1 MYRCWVEVSKAQI
14 AKNFQAVRN
23 VVGPNVDVMP
33 VVKADAYRHG
43 AREVAKLLAAN
54 GAQWMAVSSVSEGAV
69 LRDAG
74 ITARILVMADFLPTE
89 RQALLDHQ
97 LTPVLHSLEDIA
109 VLDDLAK
116 QRGEVCAYH
125 LKIDSGMGRLGTR
138 AAATAVIAA
147 ISSAKHAKLEGLM
160 THFASAADYI
170 SVQTDEQIAQ
180 FQTVCAALAAAGI
193 KPRYTHLSS
202 TIAVAYNR
210 KEAWGNIV
218 RPGHA
223 IYGYVSPARGESPQR
238 VLDVKPAL
246 SWKTRVLAV
255 KHMPKGTQIGY
266 GGIFRAPRP
275 MTIAVLAAG
284 YADGL
289 PHGLGNKGKVIIHGR
304 FSNILGAVSMDVT
317 TIDVTDLPLVQTGD
331 VVTLLG
337 HEGDVSIDAQQMAKI
352 AGGISYSVLCGIS
365 ARVER
370 VYIEE

>member
-14 AKNFQAVRN
+14 ARNFQAVRN

-116 QRGEVCAYH
+116 QGGVVCAYH

>member
-14 AKNFQAVRN
+14 ARNFQAVRN

-116 QRGEVCAYH
+116 QRGVVCAYH